1 MQLQLAVVMA
11 QLQLLVV
18 AGVDPED
25 ALVGVDDLKPPELI
39 HSSMTYV
46 LDDGRVVLKSR
57 PCDVQVELVVEA
69 LDDVDLTGLK
79 DVPALVVAVVGLVDG
94 DLLALL
100 LGCFRDVDE
109 LAGVGRDDEAGS
121 FQHFVAGDLDERP
134 HVGAGLRGEF
144 LQDEVAFVD

>member
-39 HSSMTYV
+39 HSSMIYV
-46 LDDGRVVLKSR
+46 LDDGRVVLKIR

-109 LAGVGRDDEAGS
+109 LAGVG
-121 FQHFVAGDLDERP
+121 
-134 HVGAGLRGEF
+134 
-144 LQDEVAFVD
+144 